1 MRARRLVAVASVSL
15 GLVALSGCRAEPGT
29 AAYIG
34 DQRITDSEV
43 TAAMNDLRTKNPTP
57 TAAPQTDAS
66 GQPAPGPQLP
76 ELADVVRVMVLTNV
90 CERASAEKGYQPRSQ
105 VSVDQAAQQLGLN
118 PETGYVREMAK
129 LFTCLSGLPA
139 EPVEPTEQEMADV
152 IAAGRGGG
160 NIPAEVSDEDAARQ
174 LDGEQ
179 LRGAL
184 ATKRVLAEAVER
196 YDVTISPRYRPL
208 EFPLLSFSGDVAAVS
223 VPLGEPDSGA
233 VTDVSTP
240 TTAPSNPD
248 PDADSHSHDEG
259 TAS

>member
-57 TAAPQTDAS
+57 TAAPDAS
-66 GQPAPGPQLP
+66 GQPAAPGPQLP
-76 ELADVVRVMVLTNV
+76 ELADVVRVLVLTNV
-90 CERASAEKGYQPRSQ
+90 CEKVSAEEGYQPRSQ
-105 VSVDQAAQQLGLN
+105 VSADQAAQQLGLT
-118 PETGYVREMAK
+118 PDTGYVREMAK

-160 NIPAEVSDEDAARQ
+160 NIPPEVSDEDAARQ

-184 ATKRVLAEAVER
+184 GTKRVLAEAVER

-240 TTAPSNPD
+240 TTDPSNANP
-248 PDADSHSHDEG
+248 DSHSHGEG